1 MNDARMTIRLPADEL
16 AFAKAYAKNHGL
28 TLTGLVH
35 HYFDTLAR
43 TEQGGDIPAE
53 VTEIAGTVPPD
64 LDARDQYYAAALRKH
79 SCDTP

>member
-1 MNDARMTIRLPADEL
+1 MNDARMTVRLPADEL

-43 TEQGGDIPAE
+43 SERGSDIPAE

-64 LDARDQYYAAALRKH
+64 LDARDQYYDDALRKH
-79 SCDTP
+79 S